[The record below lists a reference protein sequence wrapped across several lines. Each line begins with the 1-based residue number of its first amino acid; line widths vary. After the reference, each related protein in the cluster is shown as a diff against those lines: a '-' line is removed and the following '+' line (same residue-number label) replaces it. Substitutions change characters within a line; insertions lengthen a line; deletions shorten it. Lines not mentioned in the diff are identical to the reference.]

1 MAITDNTAIWKVKKI
16 SNIFNVGADVGSF
29 EALRLA
35 YEERFNNLSE
45 ALRADYEARFNTL
58 IEQTNN
64 LVTTK
69 LAELPPAVYMATC
82 ATALATTAKV
92 ATVTN
97 ADNFV
102 LREGVM
108 VLVTFTDS
116 PSKVTL
122 EYYLKTLNVNNT
134 GAITVHKYTA
144 EANGSNISVHNNKV
158 LFMYDGAKWIII
170 STLFRV
176 TEIS

>member
-1 MAITDNTAIWKVKKI
+1 MPIQDNTVIWKIKKI
-16 SNIFNVGADVGSF
+16 SNVYNVGADAASF

-35 YEERFNNLSE
+35 FEERFN
-45 ALRADYEARFNTL
+45 TL
-58 IEQTNN
+58 VEQTNT
-64 LVTTK
+64 LVNELVAAK
-69 LAELPPAVYMATC
+69 MAEIPPAVYIATC
-82 ATALATTAKV
+82 STALATTAKV

-116 PSKVTL
+116 PSKATL

-134 GAITVHKYTA
+134 GAITIRKYTA

-158 LFMYDGAKWIII
+158 LFMYDGAEWIII
-170 STLFRV
+170 STLFRI